1 MSIQMCLDQT
11 LCNIRNKASNRN
23 ANNQLLVI
31 LVILISIH
39 MKIEM
44 LSSHLLVN
52 LQHILSHRLKVAT
65 HHPSSL
71 IPTS

>member
-1 MSIQMCLDQT
+1 MCNLK
-11 LCNIRNKASNRN
+11 NIACNRN

-31 LVILISIH
+31 LVILVSIH

-52 LQHILSHRLKVAT
+52 LQHIFSHRLKVAT
-65 HHPSSL
+65 YHPPSL
-71 IPTS
+71 IPTL